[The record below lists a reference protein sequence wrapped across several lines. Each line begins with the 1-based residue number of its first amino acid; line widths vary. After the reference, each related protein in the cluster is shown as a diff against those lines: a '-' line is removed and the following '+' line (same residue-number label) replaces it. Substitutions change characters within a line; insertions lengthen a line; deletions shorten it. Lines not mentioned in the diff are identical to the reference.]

1 MHVSV
6 LPLSI
11 CETAR
16 LYADVT
22 ANLLS
27 DESVTLVVMRSVGPP
42 SSSQET
48 SMVPGR
54 KPDDKHV
61 AKVVAGDSST
71 SGFVTVTDG
80 AEGSTTE
87 TISISCL
94 NTCKMSLI

>member
-1 MHVSV
+1 
-6 LPLSI
+6 
-11 CETAR
+11 
-16 LYADVT
+16 
-22 ANLLS
+22 
-27 DESVTLVVMRSVGPP
+27 
-42 SSSQET
+42 
-48 SMVPGR
+48 MVPGR